1 MKKLLIGG
9 AALVALGS
17 DRRTDDTDYLI
28 FDPSNKNEFIHAE
41 GNIDY
46 INAAANKFF
55 AEIWELEKVNNSEIA
70 SPQALLE
77 LKAYALTM
85 HCRNFNFF
93 KADQQEYDIKFL
105 VRKFGLK
112 SGVSIV
118 KKYVDAG
125 AMYEINKFISSVKFY
140 FFSPFKNCKNERTN

>member
-9 AALVALGS
+9 AALVSLGS
-17 DRRTDDTDYLI
+17 DRRTEDTDFLI
-28 FDPSNKNEFIHAE
+28 FDSTNKNEFIHDPA

-55 AEIWELEKVNNSEIA
+55 AEIWDLERNNNTGVA

-85 HCRNFNFF
+85 HCRNFNFA

-112 SGVSIV
+112 LTGNCIV
-118 KKYVDAG
+118 RKYIDAG
-125 AMYEINKFISSVKFY
+125 AMYEINKVIQSVKF
-140 FFSPFKNCKNERTN
+140 